1 MLCGAD
7 PSVRCVHVATHAA
20 ETYLSPVQHPLP
32 LNALNYQHL
41 LYFWV
46 VARDGSIAR
55 ATATLRVTQPTIS
68 TQLKLLE
75 NALGAQLFAR
85 RGRKLVL
92 TETGQLVYRYADQMF
107 RTGQELT
114 EALARGRAN
123 VPSRLVV
130 GISDSL
136 PKLTTAR
143 LLRPA
148 MQAID
153 DLQLSVHIDK
163 TDRLVAELAVH
174 TLDVVLSDAAVV
186 PTNTVELSTHLLGEC
201 GLTVFGTAALAAAYR
216 RGFPLSLDGAPFI
229 LPTANTAM
237 RRSLDAWCVAQGV
250 RPRMVCESE
259 DVALLQVFGQEGLG
273 LFAAPTVVESQIRK
287 TYGVEV
293 VGRLPHVRERFY
305 AITAERRLA
314 HPAVVALT
322 EAARTRLFG
331 SGAGAVIPSGRGR
344 AATRRPTKRAARE
357 KPE

>member
-1 MLCGAD
+1 MQ
-7 PSVRCVHVATHAA
+7 R
-20 ETYLSPVQHPLP
+20 PLP

-55 ATATLRVTQPTIS
+55 ATASLHVTQPTIS

-75 NALGAQLFAR
+75 NTLGAALFAR
-85 RGRKLVL
+85 QGRKLVL
-92 TETGQLVYRYADQMF
+92 TETGQLVFRYADQMF

-114 EALARGRAN
+114 EALARGRSN
-123 VPSRLVV
+123 VPTRLVV

-148 MQAID
+148 MQAIA

-174 TLDVVLSDAAVV
+174 ALDVVLSDAVVV
-186 PTNTVELSTHLLGEC
+186 PTNTVDLSTHLLGEC
-201 GLTVFGTAALAAAYR
+201 GLTVFGTPALARVHR
-216 RGFPLSLDGAPFI
+216 RGFPMSLDGAPFI

-237 RRSLDAWCVAQGV
+237 RRSLDAWCIAHGV
-250 RPRMVCESE
+250 RPRIVCESE

-273 LFAAPTVVESQIRK
+273 LFAAPTVVEAQISE
-287 TYGVEV
+287 TYGVHV
-293 VGRLPHVRERFY
+293 VGQLPDVRERFY

-322 EAARTRLFG
+322 ESARTRLFG
-331 SGAGAVIPSGRGR
+331 GGDGTAAEHPDR
-344 AATRRPTKRAARE
+344 AAPRRPATGSPRKR
-357 KPE
+357 PQ